1 MRQRIKNNFRGYRAF
16 LVGLD
21 DASAAQLRV
30 ILTRLGLVV
39 EIADLKAL
47 SAQPSST
54 RAVVFFDADEE
65 PETHRTPQN
74 CGGLASIAVIGNE
87 APSRL
92 ARVVSCGCDSHIV
105 KPIRSTGVFTALV
118 LAVNGR
124 DRVLR
129 EQAETQALQQRLAGR
144 RVVTKA
150 IVALVQQM
158 NLDDE
163 QAYEYLRKEAMDR
176 RISIEQMA
184 KEYLMTSGAAPDSW
198 ASQEG

>member
-1 MRQRIKNNFRGYRAF
+1 MRQRIKSNFRGYRAF

-21 DASAAQLRV
+21 DANAEHLAV
-30 ILTRLGLVV
+30 ILTRLGLLV
-39 EIADLKAL
+39 EVADLKAP
-47 SAQPSST
+47 SAGSAKSS
-54 RAVVFFDADEE
+54 AVVFFDADEE
-65 PETHRTPQN
+65 PETPRIPEN
-74 CGGLASIAVIGNE
+74 CGALASIAVIGNE

-105 KPIRSTGVFTALV
+105 KPIRSTGVYTALV

-129 EQAETQALQQRLAGR
+129 AEAEAQLLQQRLAAR

-150 IVALVQQM
+150 VVALVQQM
-158 NLDDE
+158 NLDDQ

-184 KEYLMTSGAAPDSW
+184 RDYLLASGAAPGSW
-198 ASQEG
+198 ASHEG

>member
-16 LVGLD
+16 LIGLD
-21 DASAAQLRV
+21 DANAEQLTI
-30 ILTRLGLVV
+30 ILTRLGLLV
-39 EIADLKAL
+39 EMADLAKT
-47 SAQPSST
+47 P
-54 RAVVFFDADEE
+54 AVVFFDADEE
-65 PETHRTPQN
+65 PETPRIPDN
-74 CGGLASIAVIGNE
+74 GGALASIAVIGNE

-105 KPIRSTGVFTALV
+105 KPIRSTGVYTALV

-129 EQAETQALQQRLAGR
+129 AQAETQLLQQRLAGR

-150 IVALVQQM
+150 VVALVQQM

-184 KEYLMTSGAAPDSW
+184 RDFLLASGAAPSSW
-198 ASQEG
+198 ASHEG